1 MHVADMLIDN
11 GEEGG
16 KEEGR
21 EIMVLVII
29 DCWFVSLYL

>member
-11 GEEGG
+11 GKEGG

-21 EIMVLVII
+21 KILVLVN
-29 DCWFVSLYL
+29 VA